1 MTWESPPMEDAD
13 LAKLARDYVRTEARL
28 NTLRPQLYARIYAYW
43 EKHGERR
50 GWQTELVNTTKLT
63 RERIR
68 QIIDA
73 EKKRRT
79 E

>member
-1 MTWESPPMEDAD
+1 MEDPD
-13 LAKLARDYVRTEARL
+13 LEKLAKDYVRTEAKL

-43 EKHGERR
+43 ESHGDRR

-68 QIIDA
+68 QIIDI
-73 EKKRRT
+73 EKKRRK
-79 E
+79 EGSA